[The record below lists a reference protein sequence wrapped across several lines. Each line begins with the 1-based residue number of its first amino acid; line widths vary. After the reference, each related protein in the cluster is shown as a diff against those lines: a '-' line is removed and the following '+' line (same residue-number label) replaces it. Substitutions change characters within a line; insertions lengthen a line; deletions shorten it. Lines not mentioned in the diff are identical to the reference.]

1 MAVDGG
7 RTKRKQPGEEDES
20 DSPTGVLTVAA
31 MQNMLAAHL
40 GGQTKELQAYQTAEI
55 GKAIKALEER
65 TNRQI
70 ECVRRDIQTEM
81 RTGHNAH
88 ADALDRLQEGQE
100 IMMKRLAVLESR
112 DPSSVASM
120 DAGEGRRQAIILG
133 GWPRDTPKANIM
145 SDVKAMAA
153 DLDIQA
159 TLGDYFLPGQ
169 RNSICICPMEGRG
182 SYDDRGKM
190 LALVGKI
197 QSARIQT
204 EHLPDGKHVWA
215 TLSRPKWERERASHT
230 SKMRRLL
237 YTLGWDA
244 KQSDAE
250 YSTGTLWAKDKL
262 LGSATRTRPQG
273 TTCEEGRAVGS
284 WIDVKAFVSVT
295 GKNAEEVLAAWK
307 GCWDN

>member
-20 DSPTGVLTVAA
+20 ASPTGVLTVAA

-40 GGQTKELQAYQTAEI
+40 GGQTKELQAHQTAEI

-100 IMMKRLAVLESR
+100 MMMKRLAVLESR
-112 DPSSVASM
+112 DPSSVAST

-153 DLDIQA
+153 HLDIQA
-159 TLGDYFLPGQ
+159 TLGDYFVPGQ
-169 RNSICICPMEGRG
+169 RQGLRLGHREECRRG
-182 SYDDRGKM
+182 PGC
-190 LALVGKI
+190 V
-197 QSARIQT
+197 
-204 EHLPDGKHVWA
+204 E
-215 TLSRPKWERERASHT
+215 
-230 SKMRRLL
+230 RLL
-237 YTLGWDA
+237 GQLR
-244 KQSDAE
+244 
-250 YSTGTLWAKDKL
+250 LVP
-262 LGSATRTRPQG
+262 GS
-273 TTCEEGRAVGS
+273 S
-284 WIDVKAFVSVT
+284 
-295 GKNAEEVLAAWK
+295 
-307 GCWDN
+307 